1 VSASRLWRE
10 RWRLWAPALAFF
22 LLNLGVLAVYR
33 VRYAGDV
40 ALLDDRLARTST
52 QLAALAG
59 ERRELEAGRERALTT
74 RAAITELYRDRFA
87 TEKERLTK
95 MIAEVKALAARAG
108 LVPSAI
114 SYPVESLAD
123 YGLVKKSVVFGVEGT
138 YRELRQLIN
147 LLELSSSFLTL
158 EGVSLGAAGPQG
170 SLRINLRISTFFS
183 QGSAAAPYGAPP
195 GTAGVAVSP
204 APASAAPRPPEDI
217 GP

>member
-1 VSASRLWRE
+1 MTRSWRLWRE
-10 RWRLWAPALAFF
+10 RWRLWVPALVFF
-22 LLNLGVLAVYR
+22 LLNLGVFTVYR

-40 ALLDDRLARTST
+40 QILDERLARVEG
-52 QLAALAG
+52 QLAALDT
-59 ERRELEAGRERALTT
+59 ERRELEAARERAFAT
-74 RAAITELYRDRFA
+74 RAAIDELYRDRFA

-95 MIAEVKALAARAG
+95 MIAEVKALAGRAG

-114 SYPVESLAD
+114 SYPVEGLAD

-138 YRELRQLIN
+138 YAELRQLIN

-170 SLRINLRISTFFS
+170 SLRINLTISTYFS
-183 QGSAAAPYGAPP
+183 RNGDGAAATAAAAPAAPP
-195 GTAGVAVSP
+195 PPA
-204 APASAAPRPPEDI
+204 APAARLPEDS